1 MLIEGN
7 FTVRTRLAKPAVS
20 GGLRRERHHKGGS
33 KGEPHIAVLCLV
45 NCLS

>member
-1 MLIEGN
+1 MKGN

-33 KGEPHIAVLCLV
+33 KGEPHVAVLCLV
-45 NCLS
+45 DDLS